1 MATAKD
7 KKTEVTLTKDGREIT
22 LSTPREIVQ
31 FKAAG
36 WREGR
41 AEDAEKEQAKAPEA
55 PAEKAPADSKGA
67 SKK

>member
-1 MATAKD
+1 MATTKD

-41 AEDAEKEQAKAPEA
+41 AEGAEKEQAKAPEA
-55 PAEKAPADSKGA
+55 PAEKAAADSKGA

>member
-7 KKTEVTLTKDGREIT
+7 KKTEVTLTKDGREVT

-36 WREGR
+36 WREGT
-41 AEDAEKEQAKAPEA
+41 AEDAEKNSAKAPEA
-55 PAEKAPADSKGA
+55 PADKAPADSKGA
-67 SKK
+67 VKK